1 MMLTKENLPSFR
13 ALLLKMRTIAKQECG
28 IDPVFIFQLTHSGR
42 QSIVPMIAY
51 RHPIYE
57 ERRTVTDENI
67 VMDDYLDTLPKC
79 YAESAKLAVEAG
91 FDGVDVKS
99 CHGYLFQELL
109 SAFHRAAE
117 HIAKASDMS
126 RPMPHYTV
134 PTIRYGE
141 SNLARLRE
149 ELQAEMS
156 RVADFDRSTVGMRVL
171 LEKVECLCDC
181 FFERAVITDPTK
193 AAELFRLYDMVLT
206 QRATLSA
213 MLCSAEHLGT
223 HGSALV
229 DRKPNLCKSSP
240 RQTRTL
246 TRQGASYMTPVS
258 PIPTP
263 ELWFETLLARKRQE
277 MNDENKNR

>member
-1 MMLTKENLPSFR
+1 
-13 ALLLKMRTIAKQECG
+13 
-28 IDPVFIFQLTHSGR
+28 
-42 QSIVPMIAY
+42 
-51 RHPIYE
+51 
-57 ERRTVTDENI
+57 
-67 VMDDYLDTLPKC
+67 
-79 YAESAKLAVEAG
+79 
-91 FDGVDVKS
+91 
-99 CHGYLFQELL
+99 
-109 SAFHRAAE
+109 
-117 HIAKASDMS
+117 
-126 RPMPHYTV
+126 
-134 PTIRYGE
+134 
-141 SNLARLRE
+141 
-149 ELQAEMS
+149 MS

-171 LEKVECLCDC
+171 LEKVECLCDR
-181 FFERAVITDPTK
+181 FFERAVIADPTK